1 MTAKIIDGNAVA
13 RSIRDECR
21 QRVQRI
27 VAQSGVPPGLAVIL
41 VGSDPASRIYVKN
54 KIRACI
60 DVGIRSFR
68 FDYPADVKQDE
79 VVAKIAELNEDPAV
93 HGILVQLPLP
103 ASFDMARIL
112 RTISADKDVDGFHLY
127 NVGGLVVGGTVFP
140 PCTPYGVLKLLQHEN
155 ISLEGKNVVVV
166 GASNIVGKP
175 MALMLMQHEATVCIC
190 HAKTRDL
197 AQFTLLADV
206 LVVAAGYPNLILPQ
220 MVRTGAV
227 VIDVG
232 INRLADGRLVGDVDF
247 AGVAAKASYI
257 TPVPGGVGPMTVS
270 MLLINTVTSCERWLR
285 HLSIPVAKEG
295 SPRQPPAANGT
306 GPRIADLRRPPSQ
319 SGNNAWPPTSSQSI
333 RVRPRPGPFFLAP
346 TPRSRPSRNRNSR
359 STFRPMARSSM
370 SPTICGPRPWQP
382 AATRFTRQAPR
393 PAISLP
399 SASPISVRR
408 HYCGTA
414 PAGGPSTAPSS
425 GRTGAPPI
433 CARGSNR
440 PAMRPR

>member
-13 RSIRDECR
+13 RAIRDECR

-27 VAQSGVPPGLAVIL
+27 VAQSGAPPGLAVIL

-54 KIRACI
+54 KIRACA

-68 FDYPADVKQDE
+68 FDYPSDVEQDE

-112 RTISADKDVDGFHLY
+112 HTISADKDVDGFHLY

-140 PCTPYGVLKLLQHEN
+140 PCTPYGVLKLLEHEN

-232 INRLADGRLVGDVDF
+232 INRLPDGRLVGDVDF
-247 AGVAAKASYI
+247 AGVAAKASHI

-270 MLLINTVTSCERWLR
+270 MLLTNTITSCERWLQ
-285 HLSIPVAKEG
+285 HLSIPGARERLAQVA
-295 SPRQPPAANGT
+295 
-306 GPRIADLRRPPSQ
+306 
-319 SGNNAWPPTSSQSI
+319 
-333 RVRPRPGPFFLAP
+333 
-346 TPRSRPSRNRNSR
+346 
-359 STFRPMARSSM
+359 
-370 SPTICGPRPWQP
+370 
-382 AATRFTRQAPR
+382 
-393 PAISLP
+393 
-399 SASPISVRR
+399 
-408 HYCGTA
+408 
-414 PAGGPSTAPSS
+414 
-425 GRTGAPPI
+425 GR
-433 CARGSNR
+433 
-440 PAMRPR
+440 